1 MTPYLY
7 PAPPPSSPTQNGFG
21 FYSRPP
27 TVATSSFFSTL
38 PTFDERGW
46 TDGSSIMDQ
55 RERDE
60 PVNYPSMR
68 RNSLGL
74 DLEEEPMFDSGHRS
88 AAAPQSPPLVPFSF
102 PPRPAQPV
110 PSGSFA
116 SSAASCPP
124 SPPLVALSLFNFSS
138 DPSPHASSSMSGN
151 AASPTLPSRPV
162 AHPLQSTSKFR
173 LEMTP
178 LPTFHLPLA
187 DVEMSPPWSNQDLAP
202 LAKPRKNSVVA
213 LPVAPPTPPL
223 TPSEELP
230 PFDWRPQTR
239 GRSTEVNPLSKRR
252 RFH

>member
-1 MTPYLY
+1 
-7 PAPPPSSPTQNGFG
+7 
-21 FYSRPP
+21 
-27 TVATSSFFSTL
+27 
-38 PTFDERGW
+38 
-46 TDGSSIMDQ
+46 
-55 RERDE
+55 
-60 PVNYPSMR
+60 
-68 RNSLGL
+68 
-74 DLEEEPMFDSGHRS
+74 MFDSRHRS

-102 PPRPAQPV
+102 PPHPAQPV

-116 SSAASCPP
+116 SSAPSCPP

-138 DPSPHASSSMSGN
+138 DPSPHASSSMSGT

-162 AHPLQSTSKFR
+162 AHPLQSTSKLR

-239 GRSTEVNPLSKRR
+239 GRSTEVNPLSKVCALSYRLPIYER
-252 RFH
+252 HAADIRAHRPSASSFPLEFTGYFLHQTHPFLV